1 MNEDPLVLDGIRE
14 LINIGVGKAA
24 GILGE
29 LTSSHVILEVP
40 TLYIGEVGNAAGPGE
55 YLGDAPLSMVFI
67 DFSGPMRGRMAIM
80 FSPESAANLVILL
93 TNEGD
98 MTAEMDMIRAE
109 TLTEVGNILI
119 NGVMGTI
126 SNFLDQPLTY
136 ALPVYVQNRAAYLA
150 TPFGENDH
158 FLFATT
164 KFQVK
169 GRSVHGD
176 MLIVLE
182 MGSLQPLVRKIH
194 SIMDQE

>member
-1 MNEDPLVLDGIRE
+1 MNEDPVVLDGIRE

-40 TLYIGEVGNAAGPGE
+40 TLYIGEVGNAEGPGE
-55 YLGDAPLSMVFI
+55 GLGNAPLSMVFI

-93 TNEGD
+93 TNED
-98 MTAEMDMIRAE
+98 DTTAEMDMIRSE
-109 TLTEVGNILI
+109 TLTEVGNVLI

-126 SNFLDQPLTY
+126 GNFLGQPLAF
-136 ALPVYVQNRAAYLA
+136 ALPVYVQNRAAYLSA
-150 TPFGENDH
+150 PFKEKDH
-158 FLFATT
+158 YLFASTQF
-164 KFQVK
+164 KVK

-182 MGSLQPLVRKIH
+182 MGSLQPLVKKIH
-194 SIMDQE
+194 AIMDQV